1 MEEGLCVPKLSIGYT
16 IVYTRVYHE
25 RLWYNLL
32 ISWALCWGERGPT
45 LSAITSR
52 FSERG
57 LWDVISLQTLLRDRL
72 QNYVVK

>member
-45 LSAITSR
+45 L
-52 FSERG
+52 
-57 LWDVISLQTLLRDRL
+57 
-72 QNYVVK
+72 